1 MRGGFEE
8 RRGGGGT
15 RRRNTGAICE
25 QDGKWRRCGHHCR
38 RLGTLPGPTLCEDVD
53 RGARRSAN
61 ADLQRWRSG
70 LRFGARL
77 CENVHAGGGIGYRG
91 GRRCGVGFAC
101 RLCGNVDP
109 PGTRGP
115 VGVPLNFDDL
125 ANVHGLGDEEDGRRG
140 ADGAGRKGEMDMD
153 ERGKVAAGWGM
164 QARESSGCTSGFR
177 ARCHVARRHDASTFH
192 VCRTKVSTSEADGRA
207 QHMHIRPRVVRVTR
221 CLGPSAW
228 STDGQAGPGL
238 GGRSYDVVK
247 HGAACNNGN
256 CISTAR
262 RCRAPIACCQ
272 ERAQAPQP
280 CRRCARTIG
289 TDGGGTE
296 DAGSDREGRR
306 DGGDGGMDGSR
317 VDGADGQGVT
327 RGRSSG
333 GRSVE
338 ATQSDQCRGDGELS
352 VAVKGSGSDDSC
364 GAAEGRG
371 RSPPR
376 GKDDRGRARARG
388 RRERCRRDRRR
399 RRAVRG
405 PRRPPRERGQLCR
418 RIARGAKVVGGVRHR
433 WRRRRAWRAT
443 QVLVTFA
450 TASGPTVDRSDAS
463 RGGDQA
469 ADHRRTHGK
478 AYRRIGEAKNPGP
491 SGAVRRCWGAVGAQ
505 IPTEGGFQDV
515 IAPGFSLAS
524 TEEARDG
531 QGKELYALK
540 VATANVT
547 SWRSLTRLIRG
558 VSADVVLVQE
568 HKVTKGRL
576 AERVAWLRRR
586 GWNALMAAAE
596 PGPNGGPSAGT
607 AVIARSHV
615 GMSMPLVGGETIVGA
630 RAVAARLEPPGCRPF
645 TAIAAYLHDG
655 EGLGRANLELLRDV
669 GAFITAQGKEEQFI
683 LGADFQV
690 TPEEL
695 SATAFAQE
703 VSGVIMASGSPGG
716 TCRTPTSA
724 REIDYFVVSPGLA
737 SGVEAIELIRRSGIK
752 THVPVQLRFRAR
764 LTSLRALVLRRP
776 PPLSV
781 DRIIGPLRKLVQ
793 WEPMAEEARKL
804 AADAANE
811 EIDVELLHARLGA
824 TYKRWVDAAEEEL
837 VEAVEEGPLMPKK
850 GLRGNAP
857 VMVWRSILPER
868 PRNNPQGEAVNLW
881 RNVAN
886 AAMALQRLA
895 MDAEPT
901 DGDSGGNQA
910 EAADGDGD
918 DFDMADGDDEGPN
931 VDAGHDG
938 GMFDHEGGGE
948 LYDGMLRELA
958 EDIAILW
965 GEVRERDDGGANDDE
980 LARAAADAVAN
991 LSNMVGRMQRGG
1003 GQRPPTPEEVHT
1015 CRERITAYLDQLTK
1029 ETRARDIAAWT
1040 SWLRDGIDSGA
1051 RNAHRY
1057 LKVPQEWR
1065 PQAVRNPD
1073 GVVTASP
1080 AAIVDAYRTKYVTR
1094 WNGSADAAEQHAPR
1108 AKPPWAEAKRCAMP
1122 RTNAEE
1128 LRAASKAF
1136 SRDSAVAFDGL
1147 AMRHYS
1153 LISDEGLEVLADIV
1167 LTMELI
1173 GRLPPQLDALVMP
1186 LIGKDRGGH
1195 RAITMATSLYRLWGR
1210 LRRGATQAWEAS
1222 HDRPYFAA
1230 GKGRRVHDVVWR
1242 QLLTAEA
1249 GEGEGLASGGV
1260 LWDMATFF
1268 ESINRSRLWALV
1280 RRHGFPMEIARLAFH
1295 TYDAP
1300 RVLTLDGRVACPAYA
1315 RNGVPAGCP
1324 FAMALTRLFCLE
1336 PFDSLAEEIARKHP
1350 EVAVFDAFVDD
1361 LALTVT
1367 APAGEIVDVAVEVAG
1382 WIRDKVE
1389 HVMGCEI
1396 ELSKAAVVASDQRT
1410 ANGIAQRLGAY
1421 AGPARQ
1427 RVAAVNLGCD
1437 YAPGRRRT
1445 AHRMSGRRSRRYA
1458 ALAKRA
1464 RKLSGVRKALGSA
1477 RRARRLFTTG
1487 LLPAAVPDAA
1497 VHGVSDR
1504 EVLVLRRTAALA
1516 CSPRARGRSLAMV
1529 TLLHDV
1535 PTWRAE
1541 TEIVLQYSRQI
1552 WEAAS
1557 RGHREAA
1564 NGGFSLTKIAR
1575 LWRAV
1580 DKDSIFIGAANG
1592 GQEVH
1597 DGAGDAR
1604 RRRGGAAQRHSRLRN
1619 GRDGDGAGGARAV
1632 SAFQK
1637 RAEAPWRTDGRRRDW
1652 TAVRGPVGA
1661 MLLTLHRLGWQM
1673 PTPFVLVDDRG
1684 EELPLT
1690 KVTPTMLADLLRE
1703 ATRRALE
1710 HYIGGKLASEDE
1722 EFRGRRAC
1730 VDHLARQLATDKR
1743 ITREGK
1749 AAVMSVAC
1757 NAVMTFSRAVA
1768 QGYMVHDICPMCGC
1782 AGDTIRHRVW
1792 ECQHADV
1799 VEARR
1804 RAAPAWLID
1813 EVRRRP
1819 RTQARWTTG
1828 VIPHP
1833 GDIWPRPSADA
1844 IPTAEFD
1851 GDGERPLSADCIPR
1865 LHGQVYVDGSC
1876 TNHVIHDLRRAGT
1889 SIVTMGHDDA
1899 PLWRIRMP
1907 LPSPMPQTSQA
1918 AEFAAMPMLLAY
1930 LGAAEGKWDVASD
1943 CLNVV
1948 HACSG
1953 PPARALSGQR
1963 RYGGVLKPVL
1973 ADTRWGKQVTVR
1985 KVPAHVEYSALPM
1998 GPQRSDAVG
2007 NHWADKEAKAAVEDH
2022 PRPTPTMVQELEAEL
2037 KRSRY
2042 VIRTIAAVMPLFPP
2056 MPAERMQRRPL
2067 AREGATLQGAG
2078 GHQWVYAA
2086 GCWRCKVCWTLTVK
2100 KDIDTA
2106 LAHRRCDGPKQS
2118 IAAEN
2123 IVKRGHVLGHAV
2135 GQVPIMFCTLCGAFS
2150 SRRAYGLGTAC
2161 RGRPSPAGAQ
2171 ALARIRRGEQPW
2183 RTRHD
2188 KDGRRPRIEGHMA
2201 WSNSRAAFVGAGPS
2215 TRCTLRRRGDGDAD
2229 GRGDELDGARRVL
2242 GDDGDRDQ
2250 HGARAET
2257 WHEGK
2262 NAAVE
2267 VPTAQGTDGPQPMD
2281 YTHDLHSQC
2290 GIEESLAEEFD
2301 IFGHGGSFDQDDSQE
2316 QRCDRAKRRRVGEA
2330 GDDGAPAFRGCLM
2343 SAEAMSTDYSA
2354 VSARV
2359 GPGGPR
2365 VAQVTV
2371 AELPPE
2377 TGDAVAAV
2385 WATSGGT
2392 ATLTAEVQAREAQAE
2407 RGEAVPRPPIGFAAP
2422 MDGADR
2428 DTVSFHRQVLSS
2440 PLAMPHR
2447 RGVGPRIEGLERSEG
2462 EGEGPAEAIAR
2473 RRDGADAPAGASAAA
2488 WSGATAAVR
2497 ARREKPE
2504 GKTGLPHRDPSAR
2517 QSECTSARG
2526 NECSSN
2532 PEDAS
2537 SGEASVTERA
2547 SISPAAGGN
2556 GGGRGHKGED
2566 DRERS
2571 QRSQMEE
2578 AGGRVREARER
2589 HGHRGPREHD
2599 GGGERERGGAADD
2612 RGCHVAD
2619 LHDHPWPANR
2629 ASDQAPTDGARQQC
2643 GMSGGRYEVG
2653 NASSST
2659 DVWVGASASSDSCV
2673 LQSSSGSGV
2682 DGAGGG
2688 GGSTTADAFA
2698 LHLREMSAAATAAA
2712 SHRRANGDAASFH
2725 LSLRVRL
2732 QMDNY
2737 EAHTARRE
2745 LAPALGTYSHGHARR
2760 HGFTCPAWASWATG
2774 SSRPVVMTVAV
2785 NWVAR
2790 KVHAQPRWSFAT
2802 LMMSAKPLGTAI
2814 RLGTGAPRLLTP
2826 IVRTPSALAAVGPQF
2841 EGRST
2846 CLGRRAG
2853 MLLAVA
2859 SPRRRC
2865 PGEVELPLPTA
2876 LETRGHGRRG
2886 GSKRAMRT
2894 CLPRSVNT
2902 LRGWQKG
2909 TPLATVLRKVPL
2921 GNVLRPSGGGLVR
2934 RRGRRARCQAV
2945 EARLP

>member
-1 MRGGFEE
+1 MHRPGLGLIPNFGRQEEEGRGARGGLEA
-8 RRGGGGT
+8 RRGGGGA
-15 RRRNTGAICE
+15 RRRSKSAICE
-25 QDGKWRRCGHHCR
+25 QDGKWRRYGHHCR
-38 RLGTLPGPTLCEDVD
+38 RLGTLPGPTLCVGVD
-53 RGARRSAN
+53 RGANGNAN
-61 ADLQRWRSG
+61 AFLQRWRSG
-70 LRFGARL
+70 LRFGDRL
-77 CENVHAGGGIGYRG
+77 CANVHAGGGIGCRG

-109 PGTRGP
+109 PETHGP
-115 VGVPLNFDDL
+115 VGVLLNFGDFV
-125 ANVHGLGDEEDGRRG
+125 NVYGLGDEEEGRRG
-140 ADGAGRKGEMDMD
+140 ADGAGRKREMDVD
-153 ERGKVAAGWGM
+153 ERGKVEAGREM
-164 QARESSGCTSGFR
+164 QAGGSRGRTSGFR
-177 ARCHVARRHDASTFH
+177 ARCHGTRCHGAGTCH
-192 VCRTKVSTSEADGRA
+192 VCRTMVSTLEANGKA
-207 QHMHIRPRVVRVTR
+207 HCTHSRPRVVRVTR
-221 CLGPSAW
+221 CLGPNAW
-228 STDGQAGPGL
+228 STNGQAGPGL
-238 GGRSYDVVK
+238 GWRSYDVVK
-247 HGAACNNGN
+247 HGAACKSGS
-256 CISTAR
+256 CRSIAR
-262 RCRAPIACCQ
+262 RRRALTAWWQ
-272 ERAQAPQP
+272 ECAHAPPP

-289 TDGGGTE
+289 TDGGCTE
-296 DAGSDREGRR
+296 DAGGERR
-306 DGGDGGMDGSR
+306 GGQDGGDEELAGSR
-317 VDGADGQGVT
+317 VVGSDGLGVT
-327 RGRSSG
+327 GRQCRGERG
-333 GRSVE
+333 DE
-338 ATQSDQCRGDGELS
+338 ATQSDQCRGGGEMGD
-352 VAVKGSGSDDSC
+352 AVKGSGSDSSC

-376 GKDDRGRARARG
+376 GEDGRGRARRRELRERRHRGRGRARAARGTREPPRKRG
-388 RRERCRRDRRR
+388 R
-399 RRAVRG
+399 
-405 PRRPPRERGQLCR
+405 QYR
-418 RIARGAKVVGGVRHR
+418 RIANGAKIVGGVRYR

-443 QVLVTFA
+443 QVLVTLA
-450 TASGPTVDRSDAS
+450 PACELADDPIGTA
-463 RGGDQA
+463 RGGDRA
-469 ADHRRTHGK
+469 VDHRRTHGK
-478 AYRRIGEAKNPGP
+478 AYLRIGEAKNPGP
-491 SGAVRRCWGAVGAQ
+491 SGAVRRCWGAFGAQ

-515 IAPGFSLAS
+515 IAPGFNLAP
-524 TEEARDG
+524 TEDARDG
-531 QGKELYALK
+531 QCKELYALK

-547 SWRSLTRLIRG
+547 SWRSLTRLIRR

-645 TAIAAYLHDG
+645 TAIAAYLHHG

-669 GAFITAQGKEEQFI
+669 GAFVTAQGREEQFI

-695 SATAFAQE
+695 STTAFAQE

-737 SGVEAIELIRRSGIK
+737 SGVEAVELVRRSGIK

-781 DRIIGPLRKLVQ
+781 DRIVGPLRKVVQ
-793 WEPMAEEARKL
+793 WAPMAEEARKL
-804 AADAANE
+804 AADAADE
-811 EIDVELLHARLGA
+811 EMDVERLHARLGA
-824 TYKRWVDAAEEEL
+824 AYKRWVDAAELEL
-837 VEAVEEGPLMPKK
+837 VEAVEEGSLMPKK

-857 VMVWRSILPER
+857 VMVWRSILPEK
-868 PRNNPQGEAVNLW
+868 PKNNPQDEAVNLW
-881 RNVAN
+881 RNIAN
-886 AAMALQRLA
+886 AALALQRLA
-895 MDAEPT
+895 MDADPT
-901 DGDSGGNQA
+901 DGDSGDNQA
-910 EAADGDGD
+910 GDAAGDGD
-918 DFDMADGDDEGPN
+918 DFDMADDDDEGADDGA
-931 VDAGHDG
+931 VHAGS
-938 GMFDHEGGGE
+938 MLDHEGGGD

-958 EDIAILW
+958 EDIGILW
-965 GEVRERDDGGANDDE
+965 DEFGARDDSGADDDE
-980 LARAAADAVAN
+980 LASAAADAVAKLN
-991 LSNMVGRMQRGG
+991 DMVGRMQRCG
-1003 GQRPPTPEEVHT
+1003 GQQPPTPEEVQT
-1015 CRERITAYLDQLTK
+1015 CRQCITAYLDKITG
-1029 ETRARDIAAWT
+1029 ETRAKGIAAWT

-1136 SRDSAVAFDGL
+1136 SRDSAVAYDGL

-1167 LTMELI
+1167 MTMELI

-1186 LIGKDRGGH
+1186 LIGKERGGH

-1210 LRRGATQAWEAS
+1210 LRRGAAQAWEAS

-1336 PFDSLAEEIARKHP
+1336 PFDSLAEEIARAHP
-1350 EVAVFDAFVDD
+1350 DAADFDAFVDD

-1367 APAGEIVDVAVEVAG
+1367 APAGEIVGIAVEVAG
-1382 WIRDKVE
+1382 WIKDKVE

-1410 ANGIAQRLGAY
+1410 ANGIAQKLGVY

-1445 AHRMSGRRSRRYA
+1445 AHRLSGRRSRRYA

-1477 RRARRLFTTG
+1477 KRARRLFTTG
-1487 LLPAAVPDAA
+1487 LLPAAIPDAA

-1541 TEIVLQYSRQI
+1541 TEVVLQYSRQI

-1557 RGHREAA
+1557 RGHRAA
-1564 NGGFSLTKIAR
+1564 TNGGFSLTKIAR

-1580 DKDSIFIGAANG
+1580 DKDSIFIGAADEG
-1592 GQEVH
+1592 RVMR
-1597 DGAGDAR
+1597 DDAGDAH
-1604 RRRGGAAQRHSRLRN
+1604 RRRGGADRRRGRLRG

-1637 RAEAPWRTDGRRRDW
+1637 RAEAPWRADGRRRDW

-1673 PTPFVLVDDRG
+1673 PSPFVLVDDRG

-1690 KVTPTMLADLLRE
+1690 KVTPAMLADLLRE

-1710 HYIGGKLASEDE
+1710 NYIGGKLASEDE

-1730 VDHLARQLATDKR
+1730 VDHLSRQLATDKR
-1743 ITREGK
+1743 ITREGR

-1757 NAVMTFSRAVA
+1757 NAVMTYSRAVA
-1768 QGYMVHDICPMCGC
+1768 LGYMVQDICPMCGC

-1792 ECQHADV
+1792 ECQHPDA

-1804 RAAPAWLID
+1804 RAAPDWLID

-1819 RTQARWTTG
+1819 CTQARWTTG

-1844 IPTAEFD
+1844 NPTAVYD

-1865 LHGQVYVDGSC
+1865 LRGQVYVDGSC
-1876 TNHVIHDLRRAGT
+1876 TNHVIRDLRRAGT

-1899 PLWRIRMP
+1899 PLWRIRLP

-1930 LGAAEGKWDVASD
+1930 LGAAEGEWDVASD

-1948 HACSG
+1948 QACSG

-1973 ADTRWGKQVTVR
+1973 ADTRWAKQVTVR

-1998 GPQRSDAVG
+1998 GKQRSDAVG

-2022 PRPTPTMVQELEAEL
+2022 PRPTPAMMQELESEL

-2078 GHQWVYAA
+2078 GHQWVFAA

-2100 KDIDTA
+2100 KDIDAA

-2123 IVKRGHVLGHAV
+2123 IVQRGHVLGHAV

-2150 SRRAYGLGTAC
+2150 SRRAYGLGAAC
-2161 RGRPSPAGAQ
+2161 RGRPSRAGAQ

-2183 RTRHD
+2183 QTRHD
-2188 KDGRRPRIEGHMA
+2188 NKEGRRPRIEGHMA
-2201 WSNSRAAFVGAGPS
+2201 WSTSRAAFVGAGPS
-2215 TRCTLRRRGDGDAD
+2215 MRGTLRKHDDGDAG
-2229 GRGDELDGARRVL
+2229 GRGDVLDGARMAIGEADNRDEHEARV
-2242 GDDGDRDQ
+2242 DVR
-2250 HGARAET
+2250 
-2257 WHEGK
+2257 HEGEH
-2262 NAAVE
+2262 AAIDM
-2267 VPTAQGTDGPQPMD
+2267 PTVQDTDEPQPMD
-2281 YTHDLHSQC
+2281 YVNDFDGQYGLVDSPADE
-2290 GIEESLAEEFD
+2290 ID
-2301 IFGHGGSFDQDDSQE
+2301 IFGHGGSLDQDDGLG
-2316 QRCDRAKRRRVGEA
+2316 QRCESAKRRRVGDA
-2330 GDDGAPAFRGCLM
+2330 GDDGALAVRGCVV
-2343 SAEAMSTDYSA
+2343 SAEAMSTSCSA

-2365 VAQVTV
+2365 VAQITV

-2377 TGDAVAAV
+2377 TGDAVVTV

-2392 ATLTAEVQAREAQAE
+2392 ATLAKDVDAREAQAE

-2422 MDGADR
+2422 MDGAVR
-2428 DTVSFHRQVLSS
+2428 DTASFQRQVLSS
-2440 PLAMPHR
+2440 PLAMPHCL
-2447 RGVGPRIEGLERSEG
+2447 GVGPSITGLERSEG
-2462 EGEGPAEAIAR
+2462 EGEWPAEAKAR
-2473 RRDGADAPAGASAAA
+2473 RREGADAPADASAAA

-2497 ARREKPE
+2497 VRREKPE
-2504 GKTGLPHRDPSAR
+2504 GKTGLPRRGPSAR
-2517 QSECTSARG
+2517 RSECRSARG
-2526 NECSSN
+2526 DECGSN
-2532 PEDAS
+2532 PAEAR
-2537 SGEASVTERA
+2537 SGDVDGTEHAGSAPEA
-2547 SISPAAGGN
+2547 GDD
-2556 GGGRGHKGED
+2556 GRGLGPKGED
-2566 DRERS
+2566 DRGRS
-2571 QRSQMEE
+2571 QRSQVGD
-2578 AGGRVREARER
+2578 AGGRFLGER
-2589 HGHRGPREHD
+2589 GLPGHRAPRELC
-2599 GGGERERGGAADD
+2599 GGGEHRLEGAGAD
-2612 RGCHVAD
+2612 RGCHMAD
-2619 LHDHPWPANR
+2619 LRDRPRPANR
-2629 ASDQAPTDGARQQC
+2629 ASVRAPIDGARHQC
-2643 GMSGGRYEVG
+2643 GMTGGRYEVG
-2653 NASSST
+2653 NSSSST
-2659 DVWVGASASSDSCV
+2659 DAWVGARASSDSSV
-2673 LQSSSGSGV
+2673 LPNGSGSSVVSVDGGGDRRPPPTSSSSCGRCRPPPRQ
-2682 DGAGGG
+2682 
-2688 GGSTTADAFA
+2688 
-2698 LHLREMSAAATAAA
+2698 LPATAAETA
-2712 SHRRANGDAASFH
+2712 TRRA
-2725 LSLRVRL
+2725 
-2732 QMDNY
+2732 
-2737 EAHTARRE
+2737 
-2745 LAPALGTYSHGHARR
+2745 
-2760 HGFTCPAWASWATG
+2760 
-2774 SSRPVVMTVAV
+2774 
-2785 NWVAR
+2785 
-2790 KVHAQPRWSFAT
+2790 
-2802 LMMSAKPLGTAI
+2802 
-2814 RLGTGAPRLLTP
+2814 
-2826 IVRTPSALAAVGPQF
+2826 
-2841 EGRST
+2841 
-2846 CLGRRAG
+2846 
-2853 MLLAVA
+2853 
-2859 SPRRRC
+2859 SP
-2865 PGEVELPLPTA
+2865 
-2876 LETRGHGRRG
+2876 
-2886 GSKRAMRT
+2886 
-2894 CLPRSVNT
+2894 
-2902 LRGWQKG
+2902 
-2909 TPLATVLRKVPL
+2909 
-2921 GNVLRPSGGGLVR
+2921 
-2934 RRGRRARCQAV
+2934 
-2945 EARLP
+2945 